1 VFRSFLAFGRSTF
14 NSVYTTENFA
24 KQYPV
29 LVKAIFDEMKSAT
42 TMLQRDPDQAAAL
55 LSKDTE
61 NKTPAARFK
70 GWITGPDVSW
80 DMTPHAFVRTAAFM
94 KEIGMLSKVPATIR
108 DIELPHLKGAG
119 D

>member
-1 VFRSFLAFGRSTF
+1 MRNATNL
-14 NSVYTTENFA
+14 
-24 KQYPV
+24 
-29 LVKAIFDEMKSAT
+29 LKS
-42 TMLQRDPDQAAAL
+42 DPDQAAAL

-61 NKTPAARFK
+61 GKTPAARFK

-94 KEIGMLSKVPATIR
+94 KEIGMLTKVPATIR
-108 DIELPHLKGAG
+108 DLELPLLKGAG